1 MSINIYEDSL
11 YWLMGGT
18 GIIRKCKLYGDK
30 LCTTIPIGTSNINK
44 YFIILHT
51 IRQPIGKLNNYL
63 RYFISLNFIF

>member
-1 MSINIYEDSL
+1 MSINIYEDFL

-30 LCTTIPIGTSNINK
+30 SCTTIPIGTSNINK

-51 IRQPIGKLNNYL
+51 IRQPIGKLFKIIL
-63 RYFISLNFIF
+63 FH